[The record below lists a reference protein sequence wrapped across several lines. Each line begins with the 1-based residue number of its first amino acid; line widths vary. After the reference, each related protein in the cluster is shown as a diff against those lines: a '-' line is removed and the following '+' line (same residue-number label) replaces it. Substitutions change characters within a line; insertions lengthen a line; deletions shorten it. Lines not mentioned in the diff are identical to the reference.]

1 MAIEDDLRAMA
12 DDPDTPAH
20 LRLGALRELG
30 RLQRSEPTKVNGHE
44 PEREDGLPDDPLL
57 AAFPLDAEEEPYAAG
72 ADPMADLDFEQIVGR
87 MPHPLYAKVLFRI
100 PGRVDKD
107 TLVRA
112 EAQFLRECRNRG
124 LDTIDPDDDVA
135 MRRWLRKQKR
145 SAQ

>member
-44 PEREDGLPDDPLL
+44 PERDDGLPPDPLL
-57 AAFPLDAEEEPYAAG
+57 ADFPLEADEEPFEAG
-72 ADPMADLDFEQIVGR
+72 ADPMADLAFAEIVGR
-87 MPHPLYAKVLFRI
+87 MPHPLYATVLFRI
-100 PGRVDKD
+100 PNHADKD

-112 EAQFLRECRNRG
+112 EAMFLRDCRNRG

-145 SAQ
+145 GAQ